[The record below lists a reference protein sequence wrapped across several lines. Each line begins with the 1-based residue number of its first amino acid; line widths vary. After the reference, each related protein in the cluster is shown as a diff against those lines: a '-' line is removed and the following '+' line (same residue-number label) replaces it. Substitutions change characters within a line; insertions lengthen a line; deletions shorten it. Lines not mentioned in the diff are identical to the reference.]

1 MGTILIYGVILL
13 LIFLSLG
20 IVLFIKSKK
29 QKSKVGLVIS
39 LIMFAT
45 VILVLMTNSIDE
57 LTISKKDIVTDL
69 KHIDIELIDD
79 FEINNNIVTGMPE
92 RIQETIIQTTQRDKD
107 RIISKI
113 RNSAN
118 FESYV
123 DGKQKPE
130 DINLEQFE
138 NTSEIYNFQYPE
150 FYSRE
155 TYKRIDSFPT
165 RLILSIY
172 YNNNTIKYLR
182 IED

>member
-1 MGTILIYGVILL
+1 MGMILIYGIILL

-29 QKSKVGLVIS
+29 KKSKVGLVIS
-39 LIMFAT
+39 LIMFVS

-69 KHIDIELIDD
+69 KHMDIELIDD
-79 FEINNNIVTGMPE
+79 FEINSTKVTGMPE
-92 RIQETIIQTTQRDKD
+92 RIQETIIQTTQRDRD

-130 DINLEQFE
+130 DMNLEQFE
-138 NTSEIYNFQYPE
+138 KTAEIFNFQYAE
-150 FYSRE
+150 SYSRE

-172 YNNNTIKYLR
+172 DNNNIIKYLR